1 MQHGRPERLPTIS
14 IHALRKESDIRLIA
28 PETTHDI
35 SIHALRKESDRTI
48 IHDAD
53 NFPGFQST
61 LSVRRVTRG
70 KNTSAKSN
78 RFQST
83 LSVRR
88 VTSPRS
94 SRASLNSFQS
104 TLSVKRVTV
113 SSGANVKAI
122 QFQSTLSVRRVTDRL
137 DYRRTKI
144 LISIHALRK
153 ESDHAETV
161 EMTTNIISIH
171 ALRKESDCRVLGLH
185 RDAFDFNPRSP

>member
-153 ESDHAETV
+153 ESDISD
-161 EMTTNIISIH
+161 TNNV
-171 ALRKESDCRVLGLH
+171 RNKKY
-185 RDAFDFNPRSP
+185 FNPRSP